1 MSHFSFPP
9 TAQSALPVA
18 IALIPLYIVARIVYR
33 LTWHPL
39 AIIPGPKLAASTS
52 LYRAYYDVVCDG
64 EWSEHLHVLHERYGT
79 VVRVGPN
86 ELHFSDPNAYA
97 DIYGTGSTFPK
108 DEKMYRCFGSS
119 KSVFGQTDFHQAQ
132 KHRAALGPLFSRRAT
147 LRLEQ
152 EIQKHV
158 DHLISQLLT
167 YQKASKAADLHLAL
181 RSVTLDVVTSYCFGS
196 CFNALDYAGFAHPV
210 AISMDA
216 TLHLCWL
223 FKHIPILRTLTDNCP
238 QWIGLALMP
247 ATKGYYDQANQL
259 GAQIDEILEN
269 PQTLTNSEH
278 ETMYHYFIEH
288 QGQKHGLPGVKREE
302 SQQMTTQEKAQLR
315 LWLLH
320 EGLNLRFAG
329 SETVGN
335 ACTLASFYILKDQF
349 VKKRLVDELVGAWP
363 DVDEPMGYEELEKLP
378 YLTAVIKEAL
388 RLSWGTVT
396 PMPRVVGPAG
406 GVVAGLSLPPG
417 TTIAMGNT
425 IMHRNPDIF
434 PDPLQ
439 FIPERWLRPD
449 SAATLDRYLVAFSK
463 GPRACIGI
471 NLAWCELYLILGNM
485 FRKLELT
492 DDGHSSLKDLEFREY
507 FIPLYRGHHLHAYVE
522 KRDQ

>member
-417 TTIAMGNT
+417 LSALRTIARTDNYGTFITKSSSGDRATPIPIWDVAYAAILCTTLNGF
-425 IMHRNPDIF
+425 RF
-434 PDPLQ
+434 LAKPL
-439 FIPERWLRPD
+439 
-449 SAATLDRYLVAFSK
+449 
-463 GPRACIGI
+463 
-471 NLAWCELYLILGNM
+471 
-485 FRKLELT
+485 
-492 DDGHSSLKDLEFREY
+492 
-507 FIPLYRGHHLHAYVE
+507 
-522 KRDQ
+522 